1 MFISGSVTEKTQSMK
16 YRQPLDDVS
25 HTPKPPIGKEEYT
38 FAGWY
43 DNELYTGS
51 EYVLEGR
58 TMPAHNLTL
67 YAKWVPKTY
76 KVIRFKRKVV

>member
-1 MFISGSVTEKTQSMK
+1 M
-16 YRQPLDDVS
+16 
-25 HTPKPPIGKEEYT
+25 

-51 EYVLEGR
+51 EYVLESR

-76 KVIRFKRKVV
+76 KVIRFERKVV